1 MRFFLGSIKDEEGIE
16 EESESDNGDGKE
28 EDRKTIKEVSFTD
41 SSSNN
46 INFLEKGK
54 RKVGEKMIYI
64 R

>member
-16 EESESDNGDGKE
+16 EESESDNEDGKE

-54 RKVGEKMIYI
+54 RKVAEKMIYI